1 MRNRHLFFSSLILL
15 LLLTACTP
23 TRYSPEDYPEVD
35 RQTTLPEDIVKGT
48 PANDRHPPLLHSD
61 DYQQPVPVPGDVNTI
76 GGEDSPFILPDGQ
89 TLYFFFTPDVRL
101 PHDQQIR
108 DGVTG
113 MYAARLENGTWG
125 SVARVWLA
133 PPGTLAMDGAFSVQ
147 GDELWFASVREGY
160 TGPMMF
166 TAEWM
171 GARWGNWEPVSDRL
185 MYEIQIGEVHIHGDE
200 LYFHSDR
207 ADGKGDRDI
216 WKTTRDGQGNWSDPI
231 NIEAVNTE
239 GMEG

>member
-1 MRNRHLFFSSLILL
+1 
-15 LLLTACTP
+15 
-23 TRYSPEDYPEVD
+23 
-35 RQTTLPEDIVKGT
+35 
-48 PANDRHPPLLHSD
+48 
-61 DYQQPVPVPGDVNTI
+61 
-76 GGEDSPFILPDGQ
+76 
-89 TLYFFFTPDVRL
+89 
-101 PHDQQIR
+101 
-108 DGVTG
+108 
-113 MYAARLENGTWG
+113 
-125 SVARVWLA
+125 
-133 PPGTLAMDGAFSVQ
+133 
-147 GDELWFASVREGY
+147 
-160 TGPMMF
+160 MMF